1 MTGRE
6 LLVELG
12 TIDEGFYHEADGR
25 GRGAYRP
32 VLIAAVVAV
41 LLLLAGCGYAVLSGT
56 AWFQAYFARQQEQPL
71 TQGQMEL
78 IANSTKEIGG
88 SVTVNGYTVT
98 LESAIAEPKTAYI
111 KLRITGEKPFSGK
124 SVSLQPRKVPGEDRL
139 ERAFFP
145 KGASPTDASP
155 FGTSTWV
162 FDDPVGKEVSVLIRM
177 NQRTSPDAVSFEAG
191 VPYILHLTDLT
202 QWDDGGGTILAE
214 GPWDFEIV
222 FDHLNDGQ
230 LELISQPVTVSANGV
245 SLTLTSFKLGTMGAE
260 AAFQP
265 VDPADMRTM
274 GMLALS
280 QVVLKDGSTVAL
292 RPTSF
297 DPEGHGSLGLVSPVD
312 LKDVSYVEL
321 RDGTQLLAPQY

>member
-41 LLLLAGCGYAVLSGT
+41 LLLLASCGYAVLSGT

-139 ERAFFP
+139 ESAFFP

-162 FDDPVGKEVSVLIRM
+162 FDDPVGKEVSVLIRI

-230 LELISQPVTVSANGV
+230 LELISQPVTVSANGA

-274 GMLALS
+274 GVLALS

>member
-139 ERAFFP
+139 ESAFFP

>member
-1 MTGRE
+1 MTGME

-88 SVTVNGYTVT
+88 SVIVNGYTVT
-98 LESAIAEPKTAYI
+98 LESAIAEQKTAYI

-139 ERAFFP
+139 ESAFFP

-177 NQRTSPDAVSFEAG
+177 NQKTSPDAVSFEAG

-230 LELISQPVTVSANGV
+230 LELTSQPVTVSANGI

-274 GMLALS
+274 AVLALS

-297 DPEGHGSLGLVSPVD
+297 DPQGHGSLGLVSPVD
-312 LKDVSYVEL
+312 LKEVSYVEL
-321 RDGTQLLAPQY
+321 RDGTQLWAP

>member
-177 NQRTSPDAVSFEAG
+177 NQKTSPDAVSFEAG

-274 GMLALS
+274 GVLALS

>member
-1 MTGRE
+1 MTGKE
-6 LLVELG
+6 LLIELG
-12 TIDEGFYHEADGR
+12 NIDEAFYHEAERR
-25 GRGAYRP
+25 GRVWRKP
-32 VLIAAVVAV
+32 LLIAAVVAV

-56 AWFQAYFARQQEQPL
+56 AWFQAYFAREQKQPL
-71 TQGQMEL
+71 GQGQMDL
-78 IANSTKEIGG
+78 IANSTKEMGD
-88 SVTVNGYTVT
+88 SVTVGGYTLT

-139 ERAFFP
+139 KRAFFP

-202 QWDDGGGTILAE
+202 QWDDGGETILAQ
-214 GPWDFEIV
+214 GPWDFEIL

-245 SLTLTSFKLGTMGAE
+245 SLTLDSFKLGTMGAE
-260 AAFQP
+260 VTFQP
-265 VDPADMRTM
+265 VDPSDMRTM
-274 GMLALS
+274 AVLALS
-280 QVVLKDGSTVAL
+280 QVVLQDGFTVDL

-297 DPEGHGSLGLVSPVD
+297 DPGGHGSLGLVSPID

-321 RDGTQLLAPQY
+321 RDGTQLLVP

>member
-1 MTGRE
+1 MTGME

-88 SVTVNGYTVT
+88 SVIVNGYTVT
-98 LESAIAEPKTAYI
+98 LESAIAEQKTAYI

-177 NQRTSPDAVSFEAG
+177 NQKTSPDAVSFEAG

-230 LELISQPVTVSANGV
+230 LELISQPATVSANGA

-265 VDPADMRTM
+265 VDPSDMRTM
-274 GMLALS
+274 GVLALS

-297 DPEGHGSLGLVSPVD
+297 DPQGHGSLGLVSPVD
-312 LKDVSYVEL
+312 LKEVSYVEL
-321 RDGTQLLAPQY
+321 RDGTQLLVP

>member
-230 LELISQPVTVSANGV
+230 LELTSQPVTVSANGV

-265 VDPADMRTM
+265 VDPSDMRTM
-274 GMLALS
+274 GVLALS

-297 DPEGHGSLGLVSPVD
+297 DPGGHGSLGLVSPID

-321 RDGTQLLAPQY
+321 RDGTQLLVP

>member
-12 TIDEGFYHEADGR
+12 TIDERFYHEADGR
-25 GRGAYRP
+25 GRGARRP
-32 VLIAAVVAV
+32 LLIAAVVAV

-56 AWFQAYFARQQEQPL
+56 AWFQAYFAREQKQPL
-71 TQGQMEL
+71 SGGQMDL
-78 IANSTKEIGG
+78 IAGSTKEFGA
-88 SVTVNGYTVT
+88 SMTVGGYTLT

-124 SVSLQPRKVPGEDRL
+124 SVSLLARKVPGEDRL
-139 ERAFFP
+139 ESAFFP
-145 KGASPTDASP
+145 KGSSPTDASP
-155 FGTSTWV
+155 FGAGTWV
-162 FDDPVGKEVSVLIRM
+162 FDDPVGNEVSVLIRM
-177 NQRTSPDAVSFEAG
+177 DQRMSPDAVAFEAG

-230 LELISQPVTVSANGV
+230 LELISQPATVSANGA

-265 VDPADMRTM
+265 VDPSDMGTM
-274 GMLALS
+274 GVLALS
-280 QVVLKDGSTVAL
+280 QVVLKDGSTVAMRL
-292 RPTSF
+292 SSF
-297 DPEGHGSLGLVSPVD
+297 DPEGHGGLGLVSPVD
-312 LKDVSYVEL
+312 LKEVSYVEL
-321 RDGTQLLAPQY
+321 RDGTQLWAP

>member
-56 AWFQAYFARQQEQPL
+56 AWFQAYFAREQNQPL

-162 FDDPVGKEVSVLIRM
+162 FDDPVGKEVSVLIRI

-202 QWDDGGGTILAE
+202 QWDDGGGAILAE

-230 LELISQPVTVSANGV
+230 LELTSQPVTVSANGV

-265 VDPADMRTM
+265 VDPSDMRTM
-274 GMLALS
+274 GVLALS

-321 RDGTQLLAPQY
+321 RDGTQLWAP

>member
-1 MTGRE
+1 MTGME

-56 AWFQAYFARQQEQPL
+56 AWFQAYFAREQNQPL

-124 SVSLQPRKVPGEDRL
+124 SVALQPRKVPGEDRL
-139 ERAFFP
+139 ESAFFP

-177 NQRTSPDAVSFEAG
+177 NQKTSPDAVSFEAG

-202 QWDDGGGTILAE
+202 QWDGGGGTILAE

-230 LELISQPVTVSANGV
+230 LELISQPVTVSANGA

-265 VDPADMRTM
+265 VDSSDMRTM
-274 GMLALS
+274 GVLALS

-297 DPEGHGSLGLVSPVD
+297 DPQGHGSLGLVSPVD
-312 LKDVSYVEL
+312 LKEVSYVEL
-321 RDGTQLLAPQY
+321 RDGTQLWAP

>member
-124 SVSLQPRKVPGEDRL
+124 SVSLQPRRVPGEDRL
-139 ERAFFP
+139 ESAFFP

-230 LELISQPVTVSANGV
+230 LELTSQPVTVSANGA

-274 GMLALS
+274 GVLALS

-297 DPEGHGSLGLVSPVD
+297 DPQGHGSLGLVSPVD

>member
-56 AWFQAYFARQQEQPL
+56 AWFQAYFARQQEQHL

-98 LESAIAEPKTAYI
+98 LESAIAEQKTAYI

-177 NQRTSPDAVSFEAG
+177 NQKTSPDAVSFEAG

-230 LELISQPVTVSANGV
+230 LELISQPATVSANGA

-265 VDPADMRTM
+265 VDPSDMRTM
-274 GMLALS
+274 GVLALS

-297 DPEGHGSLGLVSPVD
+297 DPQGHGSLGLVSPVD
-312 LKDVSYVEL
+312 LKEVSYVEL
-321 RDGTQLLAPQY
+321 RDGTQLLVP

>member
-56 AWFQAYFARQQEQPL
+56 AWFQAYFARQQEQHL

-98 LESAIAEPKTAYI
+98 LESAIAEQKTAYI

-139 ERAFFP
+139 ESAFFP

-177 NQRTSPDAVSFEAG
+177 NQKTSPDAVSFEAG

-230 LELISQPVTVSANGV
+230 LELISQPATVSANGA

-265 VDPADMRTM
+265 VDPSDMRTM
-274 GMLALS
+274 GVLALS

-297 DPEGHGSLGLVSPVD
+297 DPQGHGSLGLVSPVD
-312 LKDVSYVEL
+312 LKEVSYVEL
-321 RDGTQLLAPQY
+321 RDGTQLWAP

>member
-12 TIDEGFYHEADGR
+12 TIDERFYHEADGR
-25 GRGAYRP
+25 GRGARRP
-32 VLIAAVVAV
+32 LLIAAVVAV

-56 AWFQAYFARQQEQPL
+56 AWFQAYFAREQKQPL
-71 TQGQMEL
+71 SRRQMDL
-78 IANSTKEIGG
+78 IAGSTKEIGD
-88 SVTVNGYTVT
+88 SMTVGGYTLT
-98 LESAIAEPKTAYI
+98 LESAIAEPKTVYI

-145 KGASPTDASP
+145 KGSSPTDASP

-162 FDDPVGKEVSVLIRM
+162 FDDPVGNEVSVLIRM
-177 NQRTSPDAVSFEAG
+177 NQRTSPDAVAFEAG

-202 QWDDGGGTILAE
+202 QWNDGGGTILAE

-230 LELISQPVTVSANGV
+230 LELISQPATVSANGAR
-245 SLTLTSFKLGTMGAE
+245 LTLTSFKLGTMGAE
-260 AAFQP
+260 TAFQP

-274 GMLALS
+274 AVLALS
-280 QVVLKDGSTVAL
+280 QVVLKDGSTVAM

-312 LKDVSYVEL
+312 LKEVSYVEL
-321 RDGTQLLAPQY
+321 RDGTQLWAP

>member
-202 QWDDGGGTILAE
+202 QWDGGGGTILAE

-230 LELISQPVTVSANGV
+230 LELTSQPVTVSANGV

-265 VDPADMRTM
+265 VDPSDMRTM
-274 GMLALS
+274 GVLALS

-297 DPEGHGSLGLVSPVD
+297 DPGGHGSLGLVSPID

-321 RDGTQLLAPQY
+321 RDGTQLLVP

>member
-41 LLLLAGCGYAVLSGT
+41 LLLLASCGYAVLSGT

-139 ERAFFP
+139 ESAFFP

-177 NQRTSPDAVSFEAG
+177 NQKTSPDAVSFEAG

-202 QWDDGGGTILAE
+202 QWDGGGGTILAE

-230 LELISQPVTVSANGV
+230 LELISQPVTVSANGA

-274 GMLALS
+274 GVLALS

-297 DPEGHGSLGLVSPVD
+297 DPQGHGSLGLVSPVD
-312 LKDVSYVEL
+312 LKEVSYVEL
-321 RDGTQLLAPQY
+321 RDGTQLWAP

>member
-177 NQRTSPDAVSFEAG
+177 NQRTSPDAVSFEAE

-230 LELISQPVTVSANGV
+230 LELTSQPVTVSANGI

-265 VDPADMRTM
+265 VDPSDMRTM
-274 GMLALS
+274 GVLALS

-321 RDGTQLLAPQY
+321 RDGTQLWAP

>member
-162 FDDPVGKEVSVLIRM
+162 FDDPVGKEVSVLIRI

-202 QWDDGGGTILAE
+202 QWDDGGGAILAE

-230 LELISQPVTVSANGV
+230 LELTSQPVTVSANGV

-265 VDPADMRTM
+265 VDPSDMRTM
-274 GMLALS
+274 GVLALS

-321 RDGTQLLAPQY
+321 RDGTQLWAP

>member
-56 AWFQAYFARQQEQPL
+56 AWFQAYFARQQKQPL

-124 SVSLQPRKVPGEDRL
+124 SVSLQPRRVPGEDRL
-139 ERAFFP
+139 ESAFFP

-177 NQRTSPDAVSFEAG
+177 NQKTSPDAVSFEAG

-202 QWDDGGGTILAE
+202 QWDDGGGTILVE

-274 GMLALS
+274 GVLALS

-297 DPEGHGSLGLVSPVD
+297 DPQGHGSLGLVSPVD

-321 RDGTQLLAPQY
+321 RDGTQLWAP